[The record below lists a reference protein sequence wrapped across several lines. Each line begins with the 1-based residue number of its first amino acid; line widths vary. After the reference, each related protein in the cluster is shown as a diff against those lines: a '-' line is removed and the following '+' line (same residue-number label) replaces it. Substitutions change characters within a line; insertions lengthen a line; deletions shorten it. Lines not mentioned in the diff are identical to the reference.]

1 MAIGE
6 KIKQIRKEKGFTQK
20 KLSELSGINEAQI
33 RRYELGGANPKIETV
48 KKIAQALDVSI
59 EAIYGFD
66 MEKTEK
72 AIQEANDAVLA
83 GKVPDKEAA
92 MNQFIKM
99 TYETATTFDESEY
112 TPEELEK
119 IKEYAAFIKSNRK

>member
-6 KIKQIRKEKGFTQK
+6 NIKRLRKAKGLTQK
-20 KLSELSGINEAQI
+20 ELGTLCGLADSAI
-33 RRYELGGANPKIETV
+33 RRSELGGANPKIETV
-48 KKIAQALDVSI
+48 KKIAQALNVSI

-66 MEKTEK
+66 IEKTEK

-83 GKVPDKEAA
+83 GEIPDKEAA
-92 MNQFIKM
+92 TKQFIKSV
-99 TYETATTFDESEY
+99 YETVATFDESEY